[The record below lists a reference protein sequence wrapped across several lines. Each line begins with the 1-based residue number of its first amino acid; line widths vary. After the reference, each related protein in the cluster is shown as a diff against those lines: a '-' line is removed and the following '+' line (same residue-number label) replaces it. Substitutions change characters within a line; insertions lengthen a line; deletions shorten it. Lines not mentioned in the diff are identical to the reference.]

1 MKSANFSRIKLF
13 DFIKLLPLASI
24 IRARSFS
31 QCWEDRII
39 LRILGKGVGSY
50 VDVGAGSP
58 IWGSNTFL
66 FYKLGW
72 RGITVDPIKF
82 NIYLHRFLRSKDVQ
96 YENLVSSENRTET
109 FYELSPWELSTTNDK
124 VYENEIFKGARL
136 KRTSQVTTLT
146 LGEIYRSH
154 SLIRPHFLSIDV
166 EGQEMAVL
174 QGIDFSHF
182 KPDLICVEEHE
193 NPIFSSDIRD
203 FLKIHGYSLCRYNG
217 VSAIYTLDQLV

>member
-1 MKSANFSRIKLF
+1 MNATKFSRMKFF
-13 DFIKLLPLASI
+13 DLMKLLPLASL

-50 VDVGAGSP
+50 VDIGAGSP

-66 FYKLGW
+66 FYRLGW

-82 NIYLHRFLRSKDVQ
+82 NFYLHRIFRSKDIQ

-109 FYELSPWELSTTNDK
+109 FYELSPWELSTTDPQ
-124 VYENEIFKGARL
+124 IFDYQVRNGAKL
-136 KRTSQVTTLT
+136 VKTIQLRTIT

-154 SLIRPHFLSIDV
+154 TMVHPHFLSIDV
-166 EGQEMAVL
+166 EGQEISVL
-174 QGIDFSHF
+174 RGIDFSYF
-182 KPDLICVEEHE
+182 KPDLICVEEHD
-193 NPIFSSDIRD
+193 NPIVGSEISD
-203 FLKIHGYSLCRYNG
+203 FLKIHGYALRRYNG
-217 VSAIYTLDQLV
+217 VSSIYILDRQ